1 MNKQKS
7 LSQTLHIFAS
17 RLADKVMDAGN
28 LIFGALIVGQ
38 MLDGQPFNW
47 NIGLLGLLTWV
58 GFYLLSFLLVYLGR
72 GDE

>member
-1 MNKQKS
+1 MNKKKY
-7 LSQTLHIFAS
+7 HRPAWRIFVS
-17 RLADKVMDAGN
+17 RVADKFMDAGN

-47 NIGLLGLLTWV
+47 GIALLGFATWI
-58 GFYLLSFLLVYLGR
+58 GFYLLSLIFVYLGR